1 MSNGEGGMD
10 RLAADPCLMLLWLC
24 CADSNVM
31 DTRTTDNDAM
41 HFPENVMST
50 VDNLLFEP

>member
-1 MSNGEGGMD
+1 MD